1 MRNEQLERAIVKMD
15 NDIAAINIAK
25 KYLSNKDEINEV
37 RDSLN
42 NKKQLLSNEL
52 YAEDHK
58 SYTECREIIG
68 QLLDKQLEK
77 EEQVKLLESIKEAFG
92 RQAPNVSKKSNGL
105 NGWLKELCIEYSWI
119 KNEETDWD
127 NLVITGFGLYK
138 EN

>member
-1 MRNEQLERAIVKMD
+1 MRNEQLEHAIVKMD

-42 NKKQLLSNEL
+42 NKKQLMSNEL

-58 SYTECREIIG
+58 SYAECREVIG

-77 EEQVKLLESIKEAFG
+77 EEQTK
-92 RQAPNVSKKSNGL
+92 
-105 NGWLKELCIEYSWI
+105 
-119 KNEETDWD
+119 
-127 NLVITGFGLYK
+127 
-138 EN
+138 